1 MRNLLTTL
9 LLSQGVP
16 MVVAGDEFGRT
27 QGGNNNAYCQDD
39 VISWIDWDLSDEGK
53 SLLAFTQRLIRLRS
67 EHIVFHRGRFF
78 QGAVIPGTDVKDV
91 TWLRADGEE
100 MTEGDWADPEARM
113 LCLLL
118 SGEAGLMHLTERGEK
133 ETDDTFL
140 LIVNASHEEASQ
152 KLPAT
157 RDGAGWQTLID
168 SAIDPLAD
176 PGPDA
181 GGGQPGSGERFAA
194 GQEIGLVA
202 RSSKL
207 LIQRSAD

>member
-1 MRNLLTTL
+1 MRNFLTTL

-16 MVVAGDEFGRT
+16 MLLAGDEFGRT

-39 VISWIDWDLSDEGK
+39 EISWIDWNLSPEGE
-53 SLLAFTQRLIRLRS
+53 SLLGFAQQLIRLRS
-67 EHIVFHRGRFF
+67 DHIVFHRGRFF
-78 QGAVIPGTDVKDV
+78 QGGTIPGTDVKDV

-100 MTEGDWADPEARM
+100 MTEGDWADAEARM

-140 LIVNASHEEASQ
+140 LIVNAAHEQASQ

-168 SAIDPLAD
+168 SALDPRAD
-176 PGPDA
+176 PGLDA
-181 GGGQPGSGERFAA
+181 GNDQVRSGERFEA
-194 GQEIGLVA
+194 GQEIGLAA

>member
-1 MRNLLTTL
+1 
-9 LLSQGVP
+9 
-16 MVVAGDEFGRT
+16 
-27 QGGNNNAYCQDD
+27 
-39 VISWIDWDLSDEGK
+39 
-53 SLLAFTQRLIRLRS
+53 
-67 EHIVFHRGRFF
+67 
-78 QGAVIPGTDVKDV
+78 
-91 TWLRADGEE
+91 
-100 MTEGDWADPEARM
+100 M

-140 LIVNASHEEASQ
+140 LIVNAAHEQASQ

-168 SAIDPLAD
+168 TAIDPPAE
-176 PGPDA
+176 PGLDA
-181 GGGQPGSGERFAA
+181 GDDQPRSGERFEA
-194 GQEIGLVA
+194 GQEVGLAA